1 MHAPAGRAI
10 HWMLLVV
17 VAATLGCRG
26 SNPFGR
32 YVQVTKT
39 SDPEL
44 AEIEAPEQRLATTK
58 PRLTGEQL
66 TGSDTRSE
74 SSDQT
79 IRATAVS
86 SRQPADRTT
95 TAAARSQASG
105 GDASRGI
112 DTLATTSRVAGPNSD
127 REIPS
132 DELLEILQ
140 EFPPELREQALRQ
153 FVAAATR
160 SADQTTQ
167 PNAVLSEL
175 AKRLKDLPALPE
187 PSSSP
192 PSVLPT
198 RIASDAN
205 ASAAAVASLSDS
217 AGSPQSAPA
226 AGASASISDANIS
239 NANITD
245 ADGGQLEAVEV
256 QTISGSVD
264 ADKSEVMTASAT
276 QNPAEALMVSRA
288 VADELSDKIAEGD
301 AGTPRSDAADA
312 EAKQLSET
320 ELLTRLVERLS
331 SDDADESEAE
341 RTSRLIKL
349 RHLMVLAGD
358 PDSAVEGIE
367 GMAEAEQEYLRHHL
381 LGLWT
386 MIDPQGHPVPSRRFT
401 TAIPQIRQAAKFAA
415 AATDSLEVRSL
426 AFCTEIESYGQI
438 TPFPGNRFEPGQQ
451 VILYCEIENFT
462 ANKVEDGYATHLQG
476 SYDVYSEKKEKV
488 FSQVLPADQQVS
500 ANYLRD
506 YFIAYQMF
514 LPSGLAPGTYRL
526 QLTMEDANAKK
537 YGQASIP
544 FEIAE

>member
-10 HWMLLVV
+10 RWMLLVM
-17 VAATLGCRG
+17 VAVTLGCRG

-44 AEIEAPEQRLATTK
+44 AGIEAPPQRLATAK
-58 PRLTGEQL
+58 PRMTGDQPS
-66 TGSDTRSE
+66 GSDVRSG
-74 SSDQT
+74 SNDKT
-79 IRATAVS
+79 IEATAVS
-86 SRQPADRTT
+86 SRLPADRT
-95 TAAARSQASG
+95 AANSSRSHAARGEASPGVGKTASQSG
-105 GDASRGI
+105 V
-112 DTLATTSRVAGPNSD
+112 TNSQRD
-127 REIPS
+127 IQS
-132 DELLEILQ
+132 DELLEILR

-153 FVAAATR
+153 FVAAAAR

-175 AKRLKDLPALPE
+175 AKSLKNLPTLPE
-187 PSSSP
+187 PSSNP
-192 PSVLPT
+192 PAVLPK
-198 RIASDAN
+198 RIAPDADD
-205 ASAAAVASLSDS
+205 STPAVASLTDS
-217 AGSPQSAPA
+217 TETSKSAQA
-226 AGASASISDANIS
+226 VGASASISDS
-239 NANITD
+239 D
-245 ADGGQLEAVEV
+245 DGELEAVEV
-256 QTISGSVD
+256 QSISDTVD
-264 ADKSEVMTASAT
+264 PAKSSEVTTASAT
-276 QNPAEALMVSRA
+276 QNPSEPSMVSRA
-288 VADELSDKIAEGD
+288 VADQPTDKIAEPDTGNP
-301 AGTPRSDAADA
+301 GPEAADA
-312 EAKQLSET
+312 EETQLSEVQ
-320 ELLTRLVERLS
+320 LMARLVERLS
-331 SDDADESEAE
+331 KGDADESEAE

-358 PDSAVEGIE
+358 PDSAVAEIE

-438 TPFPGNRFEPGQQ
+438 TPFPGNRFKPGQQ

-476 SYDVYSEKKEKV
+476 SYDVYNEKKEKV
-488 FSQVLPADQQVS
+488 FSQVLPADEQVS
-500 ANYLRD
+500 ANFLRD

>member
-10 HWMLLVV
+10 RWMLLVM
-17 VAATLGCRG
+17 VAVTLGCRG

-32 YVQVTKT
+32 YVQITKT

-44 AEIEAPEQRLATTK
+44 AEIEAPPQRLATAK
-58 PRLTGEQL
+58 PRMTGDQPS
-66 TGSDTRSE
+66 GSEGRAE
-74 SSDQT
+74 SNDKT
-79 IRATAVS
+79 IAATTVS
-86 SRQPADRTT
+86 SRQPTDRTT
-95 TAAARSQASG
+95 ARLTSTPAAGGEVSSGAGATATR
-105 GDASRGI
+105 
-112 DTLATTSRVAGPNSD
+112 AGLTDVQPD
-127 REIPS
+127 MQS
-132 DELLEILQ
+132 DELLDILR

-153 FVAAATR
+153 FVAAASR
-160 SADQTTQ
+160 SADQTAQ

-175 AKRLKDLPALPE
+175 AKSLKNLPALPE
-187 PSSSP
+187 PSSNP
-192 PSVLPT
+192 PAVLPQ
-198 RIASDAN
+198 RIASDPSDN
-205 ASAAAVASLSDS
+205 APAVALLTDS
-217 AGSPQSAPA
+217 PDSSTAVPA
-226 AGASASISDANIS
+226 AGASASISDEGS
-239 NANITD
+239 
-245 ADGGQLEAVEV
+245 GELEAVEI
-256 QTISGSVD
+256 QSISDSVD
-264 ADKSEVMTASAT
+264 PATSEVMTASAT
-276 QNPAEALMVSRA
+276 RNPDDASMVSRA
-288 VADELSDKIAEGD
+288 VADQPTDKIAEPDEDDD
-301 AGTPRSDAADA
+301 AGSESAEA
-312 EAKQLSET
+312 EAKQLSEAQLISQ
-320 ELLTRLVERLS
+320 LLQQLS
-331 SDDADESEAE
+331 SGTADESEAE

-358 PDSAVEGIE
+358 PDSAVAEIE

-426 AFCTEIESYGQI
+426 AFCTEIQSYGQI
-438 TPFPGNRFEPGQQ
+438 TPFPGNRFKPGQQ

-462 ANKVEDGYATHLQG
+462 AEKVDDGYATHLQG
-476 SYDVYSEKKEKV
+476 SYDVYNEKKEKV

-500 ANYLRD
+500 SNFLRD